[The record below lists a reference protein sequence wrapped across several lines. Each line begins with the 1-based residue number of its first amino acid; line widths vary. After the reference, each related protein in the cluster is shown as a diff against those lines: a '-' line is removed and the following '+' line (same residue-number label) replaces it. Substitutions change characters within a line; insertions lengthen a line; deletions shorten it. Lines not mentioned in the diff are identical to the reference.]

1 MILTLLFTEADNAAR
16 RASRCHARRRLLLQ
30 RDVNND
36 GGDLTIELA
45 HVTIVIVG
53 TSAAVANGR
62 VVRQRVYP
70 GGSERTRRRQ
80 RCRGGCEIY
89 LAGFCVGV
97 GFTQDDARMG
107 QGARR
112 AWAMGV

>member
-1 MILTLLFTEADNAAR
+1 MARGHHARARVPSGTHCATAARRYGRVILTLLFTEADNAAR

-70 GGSERTRRRQ
+70 GGSERTRRR
-80 RCRGGCEIY
+80 
-89 LAGFCVGV
+89 
-97 GFTQDDARMG
+97 
-107 QGARR
+107 
-112 AWAMGV
+112 